1 MADLQRVDGPR
12 PPLGGHGGR
21 AVTLMLVA
29 ILLAVLKPWG
39 GAAPTEPARPR
50 GTPSPEPTAPPAQ
63 TAEPAPLDF
72 RAFGANEPR
81 PRWEL
86 WPAGYLVSFGFAMRI
101 ADEPVAVP
109 TPTPSGPTGTADPS
123 ASPDL
128 YEWPGTGES
137 PLAWPHEIQIP
148 AASSL
153 YLLGLN
159 RPLGFEVEI
168 VGLGRLAD
176 DGTAVPVD
184 VVLAPTPWPTH
195 FTIVGIAGARG
206 SPILGPWPPGRYRLD
221 VLIEPGR
228 IARSI
233 SVVIEGGAAGAAP
246 GVSTPESSTAAPDG
260 T

>member
-1 MADLQRVDGPR
+1 MADLQRVHGPR
-12 PPLGGHGGR
+12 LPLGGHGGR
-21 AVTLMLVA
+21 AVTLVLVA

-39 GAAPTEPARPR
+39 GTSPTEPARPR
-50 GTPSPEPTAPPAQ
+50 ATPSATPTPPPAQ
-63 TAEPAPLDF
+63 TAQPAPLDF

-101 ADEPVAVP
+101 ADEPVAPP
-109 TPTPSGPTGTADPS
+109 TPTPAASSGASAAS

-128 YEWPGTGES
+128 YEWPGTGDS

-159 RPLGFEVEI
+159 RPLGFDVEI
-168 VGLGRLAD
+168 VRFVRLAD
-176 DGTAVPVD
+176 DGTAVPVH

-195 FTIVGIAGARG
+195 FTIVGISGVEG

-221 VLIEPGR
+221 VLIEPGGVT
-228 IARSI
+228 RSI
-233 SVVIEGGAAGAAP
+233 SVVIEGAVAGTEPGAPEPGTLAP
-246 GVSTPESSTAAPDG
+246 NR
-260 T
+260 